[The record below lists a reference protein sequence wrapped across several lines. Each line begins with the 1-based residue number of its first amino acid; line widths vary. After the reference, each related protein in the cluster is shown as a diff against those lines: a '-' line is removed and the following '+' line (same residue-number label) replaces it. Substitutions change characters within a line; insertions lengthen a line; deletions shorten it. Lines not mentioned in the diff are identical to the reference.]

1 MRRLP
6 GQALRLGIGA
16 DSLALVQT
24 RRWGGQASVL
34 AEQPIVDGK
43 LAEAMRAVLADY
55 AGWPLTI
62 VLADDLLRL
71 WPVTPP
77 QDAARL
83 ADLEAAAALR
93 FQTLF
98 GDSAA
103 GWVVRAAWDAA
114 KPFLAAAM
122 PRSLAGAIE
131 QGAAAQSV
139 VEIVPQFIAVYNRHH
154 RALKADAW
162 FAVLEA
168 NVLHIAVFAGQQLLA
183 LRAAAVPPAADAAW
197 LRQHLQRE
205 ALRLNTSVPD
215 KLQLWG
221 ALPESWAAA
230 CAPLGNA
237 PALSPAAR
245 LACSGVRA

>member
-6 GQALRLGIGA
+6 GQALRLGVSA
-16 DSLALVQT
+16 DRIALAQT
-24 RRWGGQASVL
+24 RRWGTQASVL
-34 AEQPIVDGK
+34 AEQDVVDGRI
-43 LAEAMRAVLADY
+43 AEAMRTLLADY

-62 VLADDLLRL
+62 VLADELLRL

-93 FQTLF
+93 FQTLY
-98 GDSAA
+98 GESAA
-103 GWVVRAAWDAA
+103 VWIVRAAWDAG

-122 PRSLAGAIE
+122 PRSLNSAIE
-131 QGAAAQSV
+131 QGASGLAL
-139 VEIVPQFIAVYNRHH
+139 VEVVPQFVAVYNRHH

-162 FAVLEA
+162 FAVLEE
-168 NVLHIAVFAGQQLLA
+168 NVLHVAVFAGQQVLA
-183 LRAAAVPPAADAAW
+183 VRAAGVPPAADAAW
-197 LRQHLQRE
+197 LRQHVQRE

-221 ALPESWAAA
+221 ALPAAWSA
-230 CAPLGNA
+230 DCTPLGNA
-237 PALSPAAR
+237 PAASLAAR
-245 LACSGVRA
+245 LAISGVRA